1 MDKKQLL
8 VRAISGAIFVVVM
21 MTSIWFSPW
30 TLSVLFGILG
40 LLGIDE
46 VLKLLGKDSGNA
58 HFITYLGSIVLYGIL
73 MGGALAPEW
82 VISYF
87 LLIWTNDTGAYLVGS
102 MLGKHKLAPSISPG
116 KTWEG
121 FIGGVLLTI
130 LVAYFISG
138 WKTEMDVMGWAAMA
152 LIISVFGTLG
162 DLVESQMKR
171 NAGVK
176 DSGNLM
182 PGHGG
187 VLDRFDGVFIS
198 LPLVYFCLQFFI
210 Q

>member
-1 MDKKQLL
+1 
-8 VRAISGAIFVVVM
+8 
-21 MTSIWFSPW
+21 
-30 TLSVLFGILG
+30 
-40 LLGIDE
+40 
-46 VLKLLGKDSGNA
+46 
-58 HFITYLGSIVLYGIL
+58 
-73 MGGALAPEW
+73 
-82 VISYF
+82 
-87 LLIWTNDTGAYLVGS
+87 